1 MKCHHAHLPN
11 YGVLEVDLEQE
22 EKDHLWKM
30 VHKYAPDD
38 SEWEG
43 NRLIS
48 IKDINA
54 KQWSLNDDDQV
65 FANKVLMPL
74 TREYMGTYGCPFKVK
89 STHEHGLAFN
99 RFWCRASQRG
109 DYQSIHDHLS
119 VFTFVVWLKIPFD
132 GKEEAEAQAG
142 FRPEA
147 SDFVL
152 VYPDTCGQL
161 MKKHY
166 RLNPHMDGMMIFFP
180 SDMNHL
186 VYPHFTTDEWR
197 ISIAGD
203 IALNSNDVTTQVN
216 HEFPDPKSENV

>member
-1 MKCHHAHLPN
+1 MTEN
-11 YGVLEVDLEQE
+11 YFSA
-22 EKDHLWKM
+22 
-30 VHKYAPDD
+30 Y
-38 SEWEG
+38 
-43 NRLIS
+43 
-48 IKDINA
+48 
-54 KQWSLNDDDQV
+54 
-65 FANKVLMPL
+65 
-74 TREYMGTYGCPFKVK
+74 GTPFKHK
-89 STHEHGLAFN
+89 SSHFHQMTFS
-99 RFWCRASQRG
+99 RFWGRLSKDG

-132 GKEEAEAQAG
+132 GKKEAEEQAG

-161 MKKHY
+161 MKKLY

-203 IALNSNDVTTQVN
+203 IALNSDEITTQVN
-216 HEFPDPKSENV
+216 HEFPDPKIKNV

>member
-1 MKCHHAHLPN
+1 MKHNHARLPN
-11 YGVLEVDLEQE
+11 YGVLEVELDQE
-22 EKDHLWKM
+22 EQDHLWKI
-30 VHKYAPDD
+30 VHKYAPE

-43 NRLIS
+43 NRLLS

-54 KQWSLNDDDQV
+54 KQWSLNDDGQV

-74 TREYMGTYGCPFKVK
+74 TKEYFDTYGCPFKVK
-89 STHEHGLAFN
+89 STHEHGFAFN
-99 RFWCRASQRG
+99 RFWCRASQQG

-132 GKEEAEAQAG
+132 GKKEAEEQAG

-152 VYPDTCGQL
+152 IYPDTCGQL

-166 RLNPHMDGMMIFFP
+166 RLNPHMDGRMIFFP

-186 VYPHFTTDEWR
+186 VYPHFTTEEWR

-203 IALNSNDVTTQVN
+203 IALNSNEVVTQVN
-216 HEFPDPKSENV
+216 HEFPDPKNTNV